1 LKRATDCNSFFLRH
15 NDKQGIMSDKTT
27 HPLLR
32 LDALKP
38 GTPHRIEH
46 DGKGLLL
53 CRVGDS
59 VHAVDDTC
67 THEDVSLSLGALCE
81 YRLRCPLHGSE
92 FDIRTGQVL
101 DEPAEQNLTVH
112 PVAVVAGWVYLT

>member
-1 LKRATDCNSFFLRH
+1 MN
-15 NDKQGIMSDKTT
+15 DKTT
-27 HPLLR
+27 HPLIR

-38 GTPHRIEH
+38 GHTHRVEH

-67 THEDVSLSLGALCE
+67 THDDVSLSLGALCK

-101 DEPAEQNLTVH
+101 NEPAEQNLKVH
-112 PVAVVAGWVYLT
+112 SVAVVAGWVCLT